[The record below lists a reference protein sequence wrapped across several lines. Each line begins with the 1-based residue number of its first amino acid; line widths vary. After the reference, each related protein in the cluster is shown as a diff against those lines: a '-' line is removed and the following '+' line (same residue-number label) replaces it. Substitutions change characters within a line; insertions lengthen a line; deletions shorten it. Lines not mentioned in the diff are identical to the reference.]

1 MLPPFLCLAPQ
12 GHHADTLA
20 PLVAALDALGL
31 RAFAIDTLDAH
42 GLPLPSEDAEAR
54 VRLALVELDQRC
66 ELLPWGD
73 ALTLALKVTESAA
86 PYLTGVSVIA
96 GEGQDLWPQKAV
108 PLAYLVLEEA
118 SLMVSGRQ
126 RAVAE
131 TLEADPVV
139 TLNLGAEPLVTAAH
153 HLADA
158 LLGIATTR
166 SPV

>member
-20 PLVAALDALGL
+20 PLVGALEALGV

-42 GLPLPSEDAEAR
+42 SVPLPPEDAEAR

-73 ALTLALKVTESAA
+73 ALALALRVAESAA
-86 PYLTGVSVIA
+86 PYLTGLSVIA
-96 GEGQDLWPQKAV
+96 GDGQDLWPPRALS
-108 PLAYLVLEEA
+108 LAYLVLEEA
-118 SLMVSGRQ
+118 SLTASDRQ

-131 TLEADPVV
+131 TLGADPVIA
-139 TLNLGAEPLVTAAH
+139 LNLGAEPLVTAAH

-166 SPV
+166 SPA

>member
-20 PLVAALDALGL
+20 PLVAALEALGV

-42 GLPLPSEDAEAR
+42 GLPLPPEDAEAR

-73 ALTLALKVTESAA
+73 ALALALKVSESAA

-96 GEGQDLWPQKAV
+96 GEGQALWSQKAL

-118 SLMVSGRQ
+118 SLTASDRQ

-166 SPV
+166 SPA

>member
-20 PLVAALDALGL
+20 PLVAALEALGV

-42 GLPLPSEDAEAR
+42 GPPLPPEDADAR

-66 ELLPWGD
+66 ELLPWGN
-73 ALTLALKVTESAA
+73 ALTLALQVIESAA
-86 PYLTGVSVIA
+86 PYITGLSAIA
-96 GEGQDLWPQKAV
+96 GEGQDLWPQNTV

-118 SLMVSGRQ
+118 SLTGGDRQ
-126 RAVAE
+126 RALAE
-131 TLEADPVV
+131 ALGADPVV

-166 SPV
+166 SPA

>member
-12 GHHADTLA
+12 GHRADTLA
-20 PLVAALDALGL
+20 PLLAALEALGV
-31 RAFAIDTLDAH
+31 RAFAIDTLDAQ
-42 GLPLPSEDAEAR
+42 GLPLPAEDGEAR

-86 PYLTGVSVIA
+86 PYLTGLSAIA
-96 GEGQDLWPQKAV
+96 GEGKDLGSQRAP

-118 SLMVSGRQ
+118 SLTGGDRQ
-126 RAVAE
+126 RTVAE
-131 TLEADPVV
+131 TLAADPVV

-166 SPV
+166 SPS

>member
-20 PLVAALDALGL
+20 PLIAALEALGV
-31 RAFAIDTLDAH
+31 RAFAIDTLD
-42 GLPLPSEDAEAR
+42 GQSLPLSAEDAEAR

-73 ALTLALKVTESAA
+73 ALTVALRVCESAA
-86 PYLTGVSVIA
+86 PYLTGLSVIA
-96 GEGQDLWPQKAV
+96 GEGPELWPQRTV
-108 PLAYLVLEEA
+108 PLAYLILEEA
-118 SLMVSGRQ
+118 SLTVSDRQ

-131 TLEADPVV
+131 ALGADPVV
-139 TLNLGAEPLVTAAH
+139 TLNLGAEPLSSAAH

-158 LLGIATTR
+158 LLGVATTR
-166 SPV
+166 SPA

>member
-20 PLVAALDALGL
+20 PLVAALEALGV
-31 RAFAIDTLDAH
+31 RAFAIDTLDPH
-42 GLPLPSEDAEAR
+42 SLPLPAEEAEAR

-73 ALTLALKVTESAA
+73 ALTLALGVCESAA
-86 PYLTGVSVIA
+86 AYLTGLSVIA
-96 GEGQDLWPQKAV
+96 GEGPALWPQRTV
-108 PLAYLVLEEA
+108 PLAYLILEEA
-118 SLMVSGRQ
+118 SLTLSDRQ

-131 TLEADPVV
+131 ALGADPVV
-139 TLNLGAEPLVTAAH
+139 TLNLGAEPLATAAH

-166 SPV
+166 SAA

>member
-20 PLVAALDALGL
+20 PLVAALEALGV
-31 RAFAIDTLDAH
+31 RAFAIDTLDAR
-42 GLPLPSEDAEAR
+42 GPPLPPEDADAR

-66 ELLPWGD
+66 ELLPWGN
-73 ALTLALKVTESAA
+73 ALTLALQVIESAA
-86 PYLTGVSVIA
+86 PYITGLSAIA
-96 GEGQDLWPQKAV
+96 GEGQDLWPQNTV

-118 SLMVSGRQ
+118 SLMGGDRQ
-126 RAVAE
+126 RALAE
-131 TLEADPVV
+131 ALGADPVV

-166 SPV
+166 SPA